1 MNKGKFQYCMIIG
14 TKYFI
19 VFSLELPYNL
29 YIGKNFFISPNIS
42 QIFQNYFK
50 GVILIDIEIRKC
62 SRMKPLLH
70 KAYDKLEDLLFTLI
84 SSLPESMIPKSFIN
98 WLGNYT
104 NKRIAELQQQIIHDR
119 WRSVELDEILQQIN
133 NEK

>member
-1 MNKGKFQYCMIIG
+1 MIIR

-62 SRMKPLLH
+62 SRIKPLLY
-70 KAYDKLEDLLFTLI
+70 KAYDKLEDLLFSLI
-84 SSLPESMIPKSFIN
+84 SRLPESMIPKSVMN

-104 NKRIAELQQQIIHDR
+104 NKRIAELQQQIISDR
-119 WRSVELDEILQQIN
+119 WRSVELDKILHRFN

>member
-1 MNKGKFQYCMIIG
+1 M
-14 TKYFI
+14 
-19 VFSLELPYNL
+19 
-29 YIGKNFFISPNIS
+29 
-42 QIFQNYFK
+42 
-50 GVILIDIEIRKC
+50 ILIDIEIRKC
-62 SRMKPLLH
+62 SRIKPLLH

-119 WRSVELDEILQQIN
+119 WRSVELDEILQRIKFLLRNIHLKANTQFLSADIVLIH
-133 NEK
+133 

>member
-1 MNKGKFQYCMIIG
+1 M
-14 TKYFI
+14 
-19 VFSLELPYNL
+19 
-29 YIGKNFFISPNIS
+29 
-42 QIFQNYFK
+42 
-50 GVILIDIEIRKC
+50 ILIDIEIRKC

>member
-1 MNKGKFQYCMIIG
+1 MKFILRYLTII
-14 TKYFI
+14 TT
-19 VFSLELPYNL
+19 
-29 YIGKNFFISPNIS
+29 NIS
-42 QIFQNYFK
+42 INLLNYFK

-62 SRMKPLLH
+62 SRIKPLLH
-70 KAYDKLEDLLFTLI
+70 KAYDKLEDLLFSLI
-84 SSLPESMIPKSFIN
+84 SSLPESMIPKSFMN

-119 WRSVELDEILQQIN
+119 WRSVELDKILQQIN

>member
-1 MNKGKFQYCMIIG
+1 MVIG

-62 SRMKPLLH
+62 SRIKPLLH
-70 KAYDKLEDLLFTLI
+70 KAYDKLEDLLFSLI
-84 SSLPESMIPKSFIN
+84 SRLPEFMIPKSVMN

-104 NKRIAELQQQIIHDR
+104 NKRIAELQRQIIQDR
-119 WRSVELDEILQQIN
+119 WHSVELDEALKQIKSQN
-133 NEK
+133 GKK